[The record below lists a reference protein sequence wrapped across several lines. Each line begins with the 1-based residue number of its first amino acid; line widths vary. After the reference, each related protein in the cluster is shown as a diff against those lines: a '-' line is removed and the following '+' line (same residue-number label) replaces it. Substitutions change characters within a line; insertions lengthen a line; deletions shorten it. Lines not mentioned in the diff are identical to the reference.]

1 MKLWYK
7 QPATVFE
14 EALPIGNGR
23 LGGMV
28 YGGIRNE
35 RISLNDDTLWSGY
48 PMDKSDEKAFPY
60 LEQVRDAIDKNEKTK
75 AQELLWKHMM
85 TTWTES
91 YQPVGNFI
99 VMMHHSDKAENYR
112 RELDIE
118 NAVATASYTADGT
131 AYERTAFC
139 SNTDNLMVL
148 HIKAD
153 KKGQVSL
160 EAFLESLHPCSIST
174 TQIEKGELLLLEGN
188 APAYAA
194 PSYYETADPLLYEK
208 EGQIGLAFSTG
219 VFPIVKG
226 GEYRYEEGRLI
237 VQKADTVTF
246 IINTATNYDGMDI
259 VPKDSRI
266 DCRQLLLSR
275 FEALP
280 AFDILKLYKTH
291 VKDYHSLFHR
301 VSLKL
306 AGASKENLPLD
317 ERLKAYE
324 GDKSDYG
331 LISLIFQYGRYL
343 LISSSRKGS
352 QPANLQGI
360 WNEHLRAPWSSNY
373 TLNINAEMNYWSAEN
388 TNLSECHEPLLA
400 YIKRLAKNGARTAG
414 KNYNSRGWCAH
425 HNSDIWGQTEAVG
438 KLSSDTNSVCYAF
451 WPHGGSWLTR
461 HIWEHYEYT
470 KDREFL
476 REYRE
481 VIYGAAEFL
490 LDYAVERDGRILLY
504 PTTSPE
510 NNYVENGE
518 KLAVCADSAMDIG
531 MYKDILG
538 MCAEVTDIF
547 IEKEELK
554 NRCLSMLFKLPEYK
568 VGSKGQLLEWDK
580 EYEEAEPLHRHLSLL
595 YGFYP
600 ANSIN
605 HQETKELI
613 PAVIN
618 TMKLRGDEA
627 TGWGIAWK
635 ICVWARLRD
644 GEHTKKVLDNAIRF
658 VDIHDKSHTAGGGV
672 YLNLLGAHPPFQID
686 SNFGITAGIAEMLV
700 QSHEGVIE
708 LLPAL
713 PAEWGTGEVTG
724 LCAKGGLEIA
734 ISWENGYLKEALL
747 KARTD
752 FTGKVA
758 WEKKHISISLKQG
771 ETYIIAGA

>member
-28 YGGIRNE
+28 YGGIKKE

-48 PMDKSDEKAFPY
+48 PIDKSDEKAYPY
-60 LEQVRDAIDKNEKTK
+60 LDQVRDAIDKNEKNK
-75 AQELLWKHMM
+75 AQELLWKHMLS
-85 TTWTES
+85 TWTES

-99 VMMHHSDKAENYR
+99 LTMQHDEKAENYR

-118 NAVATASYTADGT
+118 NAVATTSYTADGT
-131 AYERTAFC
+131 EYERTAFC
-139 SNTDNLMVL
+139 SYPDNLMVL
-148 HIKAD
+148 HIRGD
-153 KKGQVSL
+153 RKGQVSL
-160 EAFLESLHPCSIST
+160 EAYLESLHPCNIST
-174 TQIEKGELLLLEGN
+174 AQLEKGELLLLEGK
-188 APAYAA
+188 APVYAA
-194 PSYYETADPLLYEK
+194 PSYHGTPEPLLYEL
-208 EGQIGLAFSTG
+208 EGQTGLSFGTG
-219 VFPIVKG
+219 VLPIVSG
-226 GEYRYEEGRLI
+226 GECRYEEGRI
-237 VQKADTVTF
+237 IIQKADSVTF
-246 IINTATNYDGMDI
+246 IINTATNYDGMGT

-275 FEALP
+275 FE
-280 AFDILKLYKTH
+280 KLASLDMLVLYETH
-291 VKDYHSLFHR
+291 VKDYHSLYNR
-301 VSLKL
+301 VSLKI
-306 AGASKENLPLD
+306 AGDNKEHLPLD

-324 GDKSDYG
+324 WDKDDYG

-343 LISSSRKGS
+343 LISSSRTGS

-388 TNLSECHEPLLA
+388 TNLSECHEPLLV
-400 YIKRLAKNGARTAG
+400 YIKGLAKNGARTAK

-425 HNSDIWGQTEAVG
+425 HNSDLWGQTEAVG
-438 KLSSDTNSVCYAF
+438 KLSLDTDCVCYAF

-481 VIYGAAEFL
+481 IIYGAAEFL

-510 NNYVENGE
+510 NTYIENGE
-518 KLAVCADSAMDIG
+518 KIAVCADSAMDIG
-531 MYKDILG
+531 MYKDVLG
-538 MCAEVTDIF
+538 MCAVVTDIF

-554 NRCLSMLFKLPEYK
+554 NRCLSMLGKLPEYK

-580 EYEEAEPLHRHLSLL
+580 EYEEAESLHRHLSLL

-618 TMKLRGDEA
+618 TMNLRGDEA

-686 SNFGITAGIAEMLV
+686 SNFGITAGITEMLV
-700 QSHEGVIE
+700 QSHEGDIE

-713 PAEWGTGEVTG
+713 PLEWGTGEVTG
-724 LCAKGGLEIA
+724 LCARGGLEIS
-734 ISWENGYLKEALL
+734 ISWEEGSLKEALL
-747 KARTD
+747 KAKTE
-752 FTGKVA
+752 FTGNVS
-758 WEKKHISISLKQG
+758 WEEKCININLKQG
-771 ETYIIAGA
+771 EIYKIVGA